1 MTTAMSVHLL
11 LGNPSAQSGEAG
23 RSIARVEKLLAAKGI
38 RAEVVHTQ
46 PEGKTPKLVQAAI
59 DVHRPS
65 AVLALGGDG
74 TFNEVARGILA
85 SGFDLPMGVL
95 PMGTA
100 NDQGKSFGIPTG
112 PSALEAQVEII
123 AKHFVKR
130 IDVGNVRA
138 IKNGEAHARATFFD
152 SLSFGLAPDILAV
165 RNRDREDIKRVPLLA
180 ALYRDQAVYVGAALN
195 RFLTSFIEP
204 TTFDAVIETD
214 RFDETR
220 KGITDLV
227 IKATPI
233 FAGEW
238 VLERRA
244 EVDDGLFEL
253 VAVGSRR
260 EWIER
265 VVGDLSLNPFRPA
278 ALGLPTPAHLAA
290 SQFTLH
296 FYRGSLK
303 HQEHESKHSQ
313 IASQVDGEEWVRG
326 DHFEVDVD
334 RKRLQVIVPE
344 GFVPP
349 WR

>member
-1 MTTAMSVHLL
+1 MNAGMSVHLL
-11 LGNPSAQSGEAG
+11 FGNPSAQSGEAG
-23 RSIARVEKLLAAKGI
+23 RAILRAEQLLLARGI
-38 RAEVVHTQ
+38 QAQIVHTQ

-59 DVHRPS
+59 DVHRPE

-85 SGFDLPMGVL
+85 SGFDIPLGVL

-112 PSALEAQVEII
+112 PSAVEAQVDII
-123 AKHFVKR
+123 AKRHARK

-138 IKNGEAHARATFFD
+138 MKSGAEQARATFFD

-165 RNRDREDIKRVPLLA
+165 RNRDREDVKRVPLLQA
-180 ALYRDQAVYVGAALN
+180 IYRDQAVYVGAALN
-195 RFLTSFIEP
+195 RFFHSFVEP

-214 RFDETR
+214 SFDETR
-220 KGITDLV
+220 RGITDLV

-244 EVDDGLFEL
+244 EIDDGRFEL
-253 VAVGSRR
+253 VVVGSRR

-290 SQFTLH
+290 SQFNLH
-296 FYRGSLK
+296 FYRGGP
-303 HQEHESKHSQ
+303 EHGEELSQ